1 VDLRE
6 LKGLE
11 LAARCQIVFRDGVWQ
26 VPSQSGNGSYRVRFS
41 PDGASCDCEDFQLH
55 GPLTACKHIHAARL
69 VRERD
74 GGGKA
79 PRLDTDTVPKRPT
92 YKQNWTAYNLAQTT
106 EKHRFQVLLAELC
119 AGIPEPP
126 RAPKPGRKPL
136 PIGDA
141 VFACVFKIYS
151 TFSSRRFATD
161 LDEARAKG
169 YLRRDIHYNR
179 INAHL
184 EDAQLTPILHDLI
197 RQSARP
203 LCSLE
208 TAFAPD
214 SSGFSSSRF
223 VKWFDEKYGVTKSGH
238 DWVKVHL
245 ICGVKTHIVTA
256 VTIEGREASD
266 SPQFIPLVKAT
277 VESGFTVKEVP
288 ADKGYLSK
296 ENLDF
301 VDGLGGVA
309 YIPYKTNSTGG
320 AGGLFEKMFHYYH
333 LHREEFL
340 KHYHQRSNVE
350 SVFSM
355 IKAKF
360 RDHVRSRTD
369 VSMANEALGK
379 ILAHNLCVL
388 IQSHCE
394 LGIEPVFWRE
404 GDAPAEEPRNILP
417 LVRPG

>member
-11 LAARCQIVFRDGVWQ
+11 LAARYPIVFRDGAWQ
-26 VPSQSGNGSYRVRFS
+26 VPSQTGNGKYRVRFT
-41 PDGASCDCEDFQLH
+41 PAGDSCECEDFQLH
-55 GPLTACKHIHAARL
+55 GPLTPCKHIHAARL

-79 PRLDTDTVPKRPT
+79 PALDTDAVPKRPT
-92 YKQNWTAYNLAQTT
+92 YQQNWTAYNLAQTT

-119 AGIPEPP
+119 AGVQDPP
-126 RAPKPGRKPL
+126 RAKKPGRKPL
-136 PIGDA
+136 PMRDA

-161 LDEARAKG
+161 LDEARTKG
-169 YLRRDIHYNR
+169 YLTRPLHFNQ
-179 INAHL
+179 INAYL
-184 EDAQLTPILHDLI
+184 EDPNLTPLLHNLI
-197 RQSARP
+197 RQSSLP
-203 LCSLE
+203 LRSVE

-245 ICGVKTHIVTA
+245 ICGVKTHVVTA
-256 VTIEGREASD
+256 VTIEGREAND
-266 SPQFIPLVKAT
+266 SPQFIPLVRTTAA
-277 VESGFTVKEVP
+277 SGFTVKEVP

-296 ENLDF
+296 ENLEF
-301 VDGLGGVA
+301 VAGLGGVA
-309 YIPYKTNSTGG
+309 YIPYKSSSTGA
-320 AGGLFEKMFHYYH
+320 AGGLFEKMFHYYN
-333 LHREEFL
+333 LHRDEFL
-340 KHYHQRSNVE
+340 GHYHQRSNVE

-394 LGIEPVFWRE
+394 LGIEPVFWQ
-404 GDAPAEEPRNILP
+404 EEEKPEEQQRDILP